1 MKLLNVSILCLGM
14 LPALSF
20 GEEVPAEN
28 AVESAVEKTV
38 EENEA
43 AKDEIAKGVASEVTE
58 AVAPAEDASEADIAA
73 GSSFSV

>member
-43 AKDEIAKGVASEVTE
+43 AKANASGR
-58 AVAPAEDASEADIAA
+58 P
-73 GSSFSV
+73 FSPLFSP